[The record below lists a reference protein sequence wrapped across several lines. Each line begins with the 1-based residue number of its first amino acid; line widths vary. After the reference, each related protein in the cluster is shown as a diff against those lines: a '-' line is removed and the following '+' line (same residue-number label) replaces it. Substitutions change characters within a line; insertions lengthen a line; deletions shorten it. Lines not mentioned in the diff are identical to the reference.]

1 MQIEIVGFYEIE
13 RNDEKEKLIGT
24 LHVYLVDYGL
34 DIRGCYVIRQKK
46 GILILLPSK
55 VGIDED
61 TGKKVQY
68 PCVQFTDPEKN
79 KELLIQIR
87 YKGISY
93 ILDEVLKLKDK
104 RKKNKKET
112 IFRAKVKKSSC

>member
-1 MQIEIVGFYEIE
+1 MQIEIVGFYVIE
-13 RNDEKEKLIGT
+13 RDDAKEKLTGT
-24 LHVYLVDYGL
+24 LHVYLVEEGI
-34 DIRGCYVIRQKK
+34 DIRGCYVVRKK
-46 GILILLPSK
+46 SGILIFLPSK
-55 VGIDED
+55 IGVDED

-68 PCVQFTDPEKN
+68 PVFQYMDTEKN

-112 IFRAKVKKSSC
+112 IFRAKAKK